1 MKLTTW
7 NVNSIRARE
16 GRVRA
21 WLEQARPDVVCL
33 QEIKVE
39 SSGFPMALFRELGY
53 AHVELVGQKSYN
65 GVAIAS
71 RTPLAD
77 VAVGLGDG
85 VDDDQARFLAATV
98 DGVRVVSLY
107 VPNGQAIGSDK
118 YEYKLAW
125 LARLRAWL
133 DRHGDPARPLALCGD
148 WNIAPAD
155 LDVHDPAAWA
165 GSIHC
170 SEPERAALANV
181 AAWGLRDAYRAMNP
195 EARAYSW
202 WDYRGVAFFKDHGLR
217 IDYHLLSAPLAAR
230 LQACTIDREARKGK
244 DASDHAP
251 VTATFA

>member
-1 MKLTTW
+1 MKLATW

-21 WLEQARPDVVCL
+21 WLEQAQPDIVCL

-39 SSGFPMALFRELGY
+39 AAGFPLGLFRDLGY
-53 AHVELVGQKSYN
+53 QVELVGQKSYN
-65 GVAIAS
+65 GVAIAAKGAL
-71 RTPLAD
+71 TD
-77 VAVGLGDG
+77 VEVGLGDG
-85 VDDDQARFLAATV
+85 VDDSEARFLAATV

-118 YEYKLAW
+118 YAYKLAW

-133 DRHGDPARPLALCGD
+133 DRHGDPALELALCGD
-148 WNIAPAD
+148 WNVAPAD

-165 GSIHC
+165 GHIHC
-170 SEPERAALANV
+170 SEPERAAV
-181 AAWGLRDAYRAMNP
+181 AAVTAWGLRDGFRAVNP

-217 IDYHLLSAPLAAR
+217 IDYLLLSAPLAAR
-230 LQACTIDREARKGK
+230 LIACTIDREARKGR

-251 VTATFA
+251 VMATFR